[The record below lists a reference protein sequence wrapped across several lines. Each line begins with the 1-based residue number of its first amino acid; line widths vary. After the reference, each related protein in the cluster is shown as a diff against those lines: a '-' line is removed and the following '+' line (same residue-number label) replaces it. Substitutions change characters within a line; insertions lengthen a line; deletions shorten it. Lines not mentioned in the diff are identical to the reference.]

1 MCSRSETFGGFL
13 VTDRGFEVEVDE
25 GIPVRLPSGAT
36 FLVLTDS
43 EKQYVEERVER
54 YEADNKFKNVSDKQD
69 EDKMIYFELFM
80 HRWSLW
86 MSKGVDYYNDPVDAK
101 VLAQQLNSYSTELR
115 LLKKNLGIDKVA
127 RDRQRGDDSVAAY
140 LDNLRMRAKEF
151 GIMRNK
157 QSAKSI
163 ELFQQL
169 KSLLL
174 FHDNCDELEQRENA
188 CTVDDVM
195 SWIREF
201 AIPEFDALDDDFKK
215 NQQSQWI
222 RRQ

>member
-1 MCSRSETFGGFL
+1 M
-13 VTDRGFEVEVDE
+13 TDRGFEVEVDA
-25 GIPVRLPSGAT
+25 GLPVKLPSGAT
-36 FLVLTDS
+36 FLVLTDT
-43 EKQYVEERVER
+43 ERDYVQERVSR
-54 YEADNKFKNVSDKQD
+54 YLADNHFVNVSDFQD
-69 EDKMIYFELFM
+69 IDKMVVFELFM

-101 VLAQQLNSYSTELR
+101 VLAQQLNAYSTELR

-151 GIMRNK
+151 GVMRHA
-157 QSAKSI
+157 QSAKAI

-169 KSLLL
+169 QSLLV
-174 FHDNCDELEQRENA
+174 FHDNCDETERRENGV
-188 CTVDDVM
+188 TLEDVLD
-195 SWIREF
+195 WIREV
-201 AIPEFDALDDDFKK
+201 AMPEFNVIDEHFKK
-215 NQQSQWI
+215 NQQSNWI